1 MLVPGV
7 DMIRLFILRLYN
19 KKNPFEADQNHLH
32 HILLKKYDYQS
43 TLIISTLLVTVPI
56 LLSFFI
62 EKTYIL
68 ITISVTVYFFLLLK
82 K

>member
-1 MLVPGV
+1 
-7 DMIRLFILRLYN
+7 
-19 KKNPFEADQNHLH
+19 
-32 HILLKKYDYQS
+32 LLKKYDYQL

-68 ITISVTVYFFLLLK
+68 IIISITIYFFLLLK